1 MMKNQEQLNSELKAL
16 LEGEFSRNINAC
28 FELIM
33 EGADANTVDDSGNT
47 ILHLVARTGFLN
59 NKGVIQSI
67 VDIVDLGNVNAQA
80 KHGNTALMTAAYYEN
95 GEMVDML
102 LNAGADVSIGGDM
115 GYTALD
121 IAEHVSDSIFKQLQA
136 FIDKAE
142 TTSSEDRGSSISSVF
157 KR

>member
-1 MMKNQEQLNSELKAL
+1 MKSQEQLNSELKSL

-28 FELIM
+28 FEIIM
-33 EGADANTVDDSGNT
+33 EGADVNTVDDTGNT

-59 NKGVIQSI
+59 NKEVIQSI
-67 VDIVDLGNVNAQA
+67 VDIVGLGNVDAQTR
-80 KHGNTALMTAAYYEN
+80 HGNTALMTAAYYEN

-102 LNAGADVSIGGDM
+102 LNAGADVSIGGDA

-121 IAEHVSDSIFKQLQA
+121 IAEHVSDSIFKQLHT

-142 TTSSEDRGSSISSVF
+142 TTSSKDRVSSISSLF